1 MKDIRLINLTLE
13 NFKGIKR
20 FELVADG
27 NSINI
32 CGANATGKTTVFDAF
47 IWLLFDKDSHY
58 RATSSFGI
66 KTLDQKGNVISGLDH
81 SVEAEI
87 AIDSRTVTLRKT
99 YREKWTKKRG
109 EADRTLTGHETEHY
123 INEVPVKKSEYDAY
137 ISDIVPEDIF
147 KLITNTLYFNSSQM
161 HWTDRRKLLLSMTGD
176 IEDVDVLNANSELH
190 PLLAIIRQRSLD
202 DHSKIIAGQK
212 KKYNSELKTIPIRID
227 EINRNLPELPEN
239 VDFMKLEQDKLLYE
253 RKIEEIDERINSQ
266 EEISQRFK
274 EKSKSLAILKN
285 QLFDLKMQLV
295 TRQMEKQ
302 NRLEKDIKEAMH
314 QRELLVSEI
323 KRDETRATY
332 FQTQITNLEDSIQEL
347 RTEWDFAFKK
357 EFVVPDRD
365 NFVCP
370 TCRQSLP
377 DGEVDSQIAGMLANY
392 KSNKK
397 KVLAD
402 INNIGKYK
410 KDTKAKFESELK
422 EVTDKLANNQK
433 DLEKL
438 MSTISRLDTELTAE
452 KQISDGFHPEL
463 DQESAQLKEK
473 VVRLENE
480 LESLS
485 SGNAV
490 QKLIDDKKVFAG
502 RLNEINKSLNSKE
515 IIRESLKRIE
525 ELKEEERRY
534 TDMILKLEK
543 EEYLIGQFVITKVN
557 MLEEKI
563 NQRFKLVRFKLFD
576 RLVNGAIEECF
587 ETMVGGVPYTDLN
600 TAASINAGIDI
611 INSLTEHYNVRAPI
625 FVDNNESVNELLQ
638 TQSQV
643 IGLYVTED
651 PKLCVMSDKYKI
663 DKKTKFQSELKAA
676 TDRLNT
682 ELTAKFKV
690 S

>member
-1 MKDIRLINLTLE
+1 MKDIRLINLKLE

-27 NSINI
+27 NNIEI

-66 KTLDQKGNVISGLDH
+66 KTFDRQGNVITGLDH

-87 AIDSRTVTLRKT
+87 DIGTRTITLRKI

-137 ISDIVPEDIF
+137 ISDIVAEDIF

-176 IEDVDVLNANSELH
+176 IEDVDVLNANNELH
-190 PLLAIIRQRSLD
+190 PLLDIIRQRSLE

-212 KKYNSELKTIPIRID
+212 KKYNNELRTIPIRID

-239 VDFMKLEQDKLLYE
+239 VDFKKLEQDKLLYE
-253 RKIEEIDERINSQ
+253 RKIEEIDDRINSQ
-266 EEISQRFK
+266 EEISQQFK
-274 EKSKSLAILKN
+274 EKSKSLATLKN
-285 QLFDLKMQLV
+285 QIFDLKMQLI
-295 TRQMEKQ
+295 TQQMTKHNGIEKELHDAKH
-302 NRLEKDIKEAMH
+302 RK
-314 QRELLVSEI
+314 ELLTSEI
-323 KRDETRATY
+323 KQDEARTTY
-332 FQTQITNLEDSIQEL
+332 FQAEIVKFEESIKEL
-347 RTEWDFAFKK
+347 RMQWDFEFRK
-357 EFVVPDRD
+357 EFIKPDKG

-377 DGEVDSQIAGMLANY
+377 EGEVDSQIAGMLANY
-392 KSNKK
+392 KNNKK

-402 INNIGKYK
+402 INNLGKYK

-422 EVTDKLANNQK
+422 EVTDRLAKNQN

-438 MSTISRLDTELTAE
+438 MSIISRLDTELTAE
-452 KQISDGFHPEL
+452 KQISDSFHPEL
-463 DQESAQLKEK
+463 DQEYAKMKE
-473 VVRLENE
+473 RIIELENE
-480 LESLS
+480 LESLN

-490 QKLIDDKKVFAG
+490 QKLIEDKRTFNRV
-502 RLNEINKSLNSKE
+502 LNEINKALNSKE
-515 IIRESLKRIE
+515 IIRESLRRIE
-525 ELKEEERRY
+525 ALKEEERRY
-534 TDMILKLEK
+534 TDMILRLDQ

-557 MLEEKI
+557 LLEEKI
-563 NQRFKLVRFKLFD
+563 NQRFKLVKFKLFN

-625 FVDNNESVNELLQ
+625 FVDNNESVNELLP

-651 PKLCVMSDKYKI
+651 PKLCVMTGKFK
-663 DKKTKFQSELKAA
+663 KNTKTKFQSELMSTA
-676 TDRLNT
+676 DRLDP
-682 ELTAKFKV
+682 ELTAKYKV